1 MKVKISLTF
10 ADEHCENLLNE
21 FGLETAEELKV
32 ALKMCFGEAIKDLAE
47 GGRRAQSRAENVLWR
62 GYQRP
67 RGGRAASSKSR
78 VEE

>member
-32 ALKMCFGEAIKDLAE
+32 ALKICFGEAIKDLAE
-47 GGRRAQSRAENVLWR
+47 GGGELKVE
-62 GYQRP
+62 
-67 RGGRAASSKSR
+67 

>member
-32 ALKMCFGEAIKDLAE
+32 ALKMCFGEAIKDLAD
-47 GGRRAQSRAENVLWR
+47 GGGELKVE
-62 GYQRP
+62 
-67 RGGRAASSKSR
+67 

>member
-21 FGLETAEELKV
+21 FGLETAEELKA
-32 ALKMCFGEAIKDLAE
+32 ALKIVFYEIKKEMAGE
-47 GGRRAQSRAENVLWR
+47 GGEL
-62 GYQRP
+62 
-67 RGGRAASSKSR
+67 KIE

>member
-10 ADEHCENLLNE
+10 ADEYCENLLNE

-32 ALKMCFGEAIKDLAE
+32 E
-47 GGRRAQSRAENVLWR
+47 
-62 GYQRP
+62 
-67 RGGRAASSKSR
+67 

>member
-10 ADEHCENLLNE
+10 ADEYCENLLNE

-47 GGRRAQSRAENVLWR
+47 GGGDLKVE
-62 GYQRP
+62 
-67 RGGRAASSKSR
+67 

>member
-32 ALKMCFGEAIKDLAE
+32 ALKMCFGETIKDLAE
-47 GGRRAQSRAENVLWR
+47 GGGEV
-62 GYQRP
+62 
-67 RGGRAASSKSR
+67 KVE

>member
-32 ALKMCFGEAIKDLAE
+32 ALKMCFGEAFKDLAD
-47 GGRRAQSRAENVLWR
+47 GG
-62 GYQRP
+62 
-67 RGGRAASSKSR
+67 GGLKVE